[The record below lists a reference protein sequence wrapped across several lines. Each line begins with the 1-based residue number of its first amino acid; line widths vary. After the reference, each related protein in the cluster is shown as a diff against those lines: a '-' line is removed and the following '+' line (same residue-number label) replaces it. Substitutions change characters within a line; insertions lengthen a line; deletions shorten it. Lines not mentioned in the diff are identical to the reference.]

1 MFLQSRHSLLLG
13 GYFCLGNL
21 QDLGHRQ
28 FTHPS
33 EHWKH
38 RYYAGAASLKP
49 HMNGTFISTLSVISC
64 IISESWSKAPFLDFN
79 DLFEQPPES
88 FKKKKKSG
96 AFGRLFIA
104 QISKEVFCASSYFQ
118 EGFQEG
124 FKTPASAQVL
134 PSHGV
139 NFFAKQPHICGTSF
153 TWTTNLLNVQTA
165 WNSYFSLI
173 LLRLGIEC

>member
-28 FTHPS
+28 FSH
-33 EHWKH
+33 
-38 RYYAGAASLKP
+38 SLRALKTQVLRRSCLP
-49 HMNGTFISTLSVISC
+49 KATFISNSTLLVISC
-64 IISESWSKAPFLDFN
+64 IISERWSKAPFLDFN

-88 FKKKKKSG
+88 LKKKRSW

-124 FKTPASAQVL
+124 FKTSASAQVL
-134 PSHGV
+134 PFHGV
-139 NFFAKQPHICGTSF
+139 DLFAKQPHIGDTSF
-153 TWTTNLLNVQTA
+153 MWTTNLLNV
-165 WNSYFSLI
+165 
-173 LLRLGIEC
+173 